1 MQRYTKL
8 ARCTYI
14 RSQVFALKN
23 SIEVDANEFKN
34 LIHSEDVWKPYLTK
48 ILSCLN
54 LSYLILSYF
63 ILAELHLY
71 DPEGETSR
79 KITNNIHFHI
89 VPLTCMIPRVRPTE
103 RSRTASTFTLYLLPV
118 WFRGWDRQRG
128 HEQHPLLHCISATMT
143 AREPM
148 RRAETTSWTQSN
160 IYQHSSRV
168 EREVRFW
175 WVCPPLEKKAYHNER
190 DMY

>member
-89 VPLTCMIPRVRPTE
+89 VSLTCMIPRVRPAE
-103 RSRTASTFTLYLLPV
+103 RSRTASTFTLYFGNHDSTGTNEKSRDNKLNP
-118 WFRGWDRQRG
+118 
-128 HEQHPLLHCISATMT
+128 EQHLPTLFES
-143 AREPM
+143 REGSEVLVGLP
-148 RRAETTSWTQSN
+148 
-160 IYQHSSRV
+160 SSR
-168 EREVRFW
+168 
-175 WVCPPLEKKAYHNER
+175 KKSIS
-190 DMY
+190 